1 MRSKAKGTDL
11 LKSLGIE
18 NDGRVQLVEVDV
30 TRYETV
36 EAAVRDTKVVINT
49 VGPFWLW
56 GTSVVR

>member
-1 MRSKAKGTDL
+1 MRSKGKGTDL